1 MTWKTWLSD
10 WFFTQS
16 SFRNSRRGLRK
27 PKTRLQLES
36 LEERALLSAILTADK
51 ADYRPGA
58 TAILTAGGFQVG
70 ETVQFQVVHVDGP
83 SNATPGHPPFALTDG
98 RPAPPESTK
107 NRPLHPSS

>member
-27 PKTRLQLES
+27 PKTRLQVES
-36 LEERALLSAILTADK
+36 LEERALLSALLTADK

-58 TAILTAGGFQVG
+58 TAILTAGGFRVG
-70 ETVQFQVVHVDGP
+70 ETVQFQVVHIDGR
-83 SNATPGHPPFALTDG
+83 SKATPG
-98 RPAPPESTK
+98 PAPFLITH
-107 NRPLHPSS
+107 RC